1 MNKIAIIGTGYVG
14 LVTGLGFAKLG
25 HKIHFVDINKE
36 KISQLQNQELPFF
49 EPGLAEILTDEEV
62 SSRVTYSSSYTEEL
76 MDVDIVFICVQTP
89 TKESG
94 VPNTSFLFDALRS
107 LLKSTQ
113 ENTIICIK
121 STSPP
126 EFIHELEEEEGIDI
140 HSIVFNPE
148 FLREGSALE
157 DFFNPD
163 RIVIGGSDKTS
174 MGALSNLYSEFD
186 SEIITTDP
194 VTALLI
200 KYLSNTYL
208 PMRLSFVNEAFQLG
222 DYFNADIP
230 ILLNGI
236 GADNRIGKDYFR
248 PSPGW
253 GGSCFPKD
261 TKALESTLK
270 RSNLNAA
277 LINSINK
284 SNEEHISWF
293 ADQVISLSSENC
305 KDKIVLYGSAFKEN
319 TDDLRASPTLELYK
333 IIQSKNQ
340 DVYIYDEFE
349 HDIENSIS
357 DKDSISS
364 AFVVIMYPVN
374 DIETLTKSLGLNDN
388 RIYIPWENKVV

>member
-25 HKIHFVDINKE
+25 HRVHFIDIDKE
-36 KISQLQNQELPFF
+36 KIIKLQNQDLPFF
-49 EPGLAEILTDEEV
+49 EPGLAEILNDEEV

-76 MDVDIVFICVQTP
+76 MDVDIIFICVQTP
-89 TKESG
+89 EEDKG

-107 LLKSTQ
+107 VLESTQ

-126 EFIHELEEEEGIDI
+126 EFIHELEEADIDTQ
-140 HSIVFNPE
+140 SILFNPE

-174 MGALSNLYSEFD
+174 IGLLKKLYSEFN

-222 DYFNADIP
+222 DSFNADIP
-230 ILLNGI
+230 TLLNGI

-261 TKALESTLK
+261 TKALEATIK
-270 RSNLNAA
+270 QSNLNAP
-277 LINSINK
+277 LINSINR
-284 SNEEHISWF
+284 SNEEHILWF
-293 ADQVISLSSENC
+293 ADRVISLSEENS
-305 KDKIVLYGSAFKEN
+305 KEKIVLYGAAFKEN

-340 DVYIYDEFE
+340 EVYVYDEFG

-357 DKDSISS
+357 DKESICS

-374 DIETLTKSLGLNDN
+374 DIETLKTSLNVN
-388 RIYIPWENKVV
+388 ENKIFIPWENRVL

>member
-1 MNKIAIIGTGYVG
+1 MNKIGIIGTGYVG

-25 HKIHFVDINKE
+25 HRIHFIDINKE
-36 KISQLQNQELPFF
+36 KISKLQNQELPFF

-89 TKESG
+89 EEDSG

-126 EFIHELEEEEGIDI
+126 EFIYELEEADIDI
-140 HSIVFNPE
+140 QSILFNPE

-157 DFFNPD
+157 DFFDPD

-174 MGALSNLYSEFD
+174 MGVLSSLYSEFD

-222 DYFNADIP
+222 DSFNADIP

-236 GADNRIGKDYFR
+236 GADKRIGKDYFR

-261 TKALESTLK
+261 TKALEETIK
-270 RSNLNAA
+270 RSSLNSS
-277 LINSINK
+277 LINSINR

-293 ADQVISLSSENC
+293 ADRVISLSAENS
-305 KDKIVLYGSAFKEN
+305 KEKIVLYGSAFKEN

-333 IIQSKNQ
+333 IIKSKNEE
-340 DVYIYDEFE
+340 VYIFDEFG

-357 DKDSISS
+357 DKESIFSS
-364 AFVVIMYPVN
+364 FVVIMYPVN
-374 DIETLTKSLGLNDN
+374 DIETLKTSLNLNEN
-388 RIYIPWENKVV
+388 KIYIPWENKVL